1 MCDLVINP
9 DSLGERQLMYEAPDF
24 KEVFEE
30 FQPKIVNYLSR
41 LLENQNAEDIAQE
54 VFAKVSRGLETFKG
68 QSKLS
73 TWIYRVATNTAIDK
87 LRSASFKRSS
97 ENTSLSDTT
106 IVEDRNDSL
115 GHTAPPIEQEV
126 IRKEMSQCVREY
138 IDRLSPD
145 YRTVLVLSELEGFK
159 NREIADILEISL
171 ENVKVRLHR
180 ARAGLKKELDDG
192 CDFYHNEEG
201 TFACDRKPVL
211 IESKKPE

>member
-1 MCDLVINP
+1 MVEN
-9 DSLGERQLMYEAPDF
+9 PDF
-24 KEVFEE
+24 KKIYQE
-30 FQPKIVNYLSR
+30 FQPKIVQYLSR
-41 LLENQNAEDIAQE
+41 LVGNQEAADVAQE

-87 LRSASFKRSS
+87 LRSASFKRAVES
-97 ENTSLSDTT
+97 TSLTDEST
-106 IVEDRNDSL
+106 VEQSNDAFVPKDPSIDRK
-115 GHTAPPIEQEV
+115 V

-159 NREIADILEISL
+159 NREIAAILEISL

-180 ARAGLKKELDDG
+180 AKASLKKELDDG
-192 CDFYHNEEG
+192 CDFYHTEDG
-201 TFACDRKPVL
+201 TLACDRKPVL
-211 IESKKPE
+211 IESKKT

>member
-1 MCDLVINP
+1 MVEN
-9 DSLGERQLMYEAPDF
+9 PDF
-24 KEVFEE
+24 KKIYQE
-30 FQPKIVNYLSR
+30 FQPKIVQYLSR
-41 LLENQNAEDIAQE
+41 LVGNQEAADVAQE

-87 LRSASFKRSS
+87 LRSASFKRAVES
-97 ENTSLSDTT
+97 TSLTDEST
-106 IVEDRNDSL
+106 VEESNDAFVPKDPSIDRK
-115 GHTAPPIEQEV
+115 V

-159 NREIADILEISL
+159 NREIAAILEISL

-180 ARAGLKKELDDG
+180 AKASLKKELDDG
-192 CDFYHNEEG
+192 CDFYHTEDG
-201 TFACDRKPVL
+201 TLACDRKPVL
-211 IESKKPE
+211 IESKKT